1 MKIKNIL
8 FLIFL
13 SFYLLS
19 FNNVFGLQIKSVHV
33 GSKTTDPAWLEVF
46 NDGENISNLKDYS
59 ISNYRLGVSAQQPT
73 NHNISR
79 SVGDTT
85 DFFVEK
91 DSTFYISN
99 SKLEPNFSE
108 KIFYSAFSVAASGG
122 TISILDKSKE
132 TISCGS
138 YKIGDCQ
145 NINSGIIP
153 GETSTTSSDT
163 TTNTKEKIV
172 YVYVPQNNQEKY
184 GDIKVLLPEEKIVP
198 ALAEVEY
205 TVKVTDS
212 QKKAITD
219 LDFHWSFGD
228 GGEQSGKD
236 ALYTYIYP
244 GEYILIASA
253 DGYTGGGKARMNV
266 KVVNPDIIISEI
278 GMGEKEN
285 FIILKNNTDYDLFLS
300 NFYLS
305 LDGNF
310 YKLPKNLMIAKNKTL
325 KLSGEAIGFKL
336 PANNISLLYPNK
348 NLLIS
353 YKPEEI
359 KIDISLATTSIDE
372 ENTIFTEN
380 ILSKVQTFTPK
391 IVTVKAKE
399 NSNQKVANSKDSAK
413 SSIDN
418 KTEIVY
424 LKRLVLGN
432 GVSDLIGK
440 TQNKKV
446 DTVYKDKSVDTKLIN
461 WVKNLIY

>member
-8 FLIFL
+8 FFILLIFSL
-13 SFYLLS
+13 LIFNKSFA
-19 FNNVFGLQIKSVHV
+19 LQIKNVNYSA
-33 GSKTTDPAWLEVF
+33 SNNNDRWIEIF
-46 NDGENISNLKDYS
+46 NDGEDILDFTANIFKVIDSTDE
-59 ISNYRLGVSAQQPT
+59 T
-73 NHNISR
+73 NHRINLLLGDATFPAGSTVFISPSTSIPPGAEKAFR
-79 SVGDTT
+79 SPYGLNRTNG
-85 DFFVEK
+85 
-91 DSTFYISN
+91 YI
-99 SKLEPNFSE
+99 
-108 KIFYSAFSVAASGG
+108 
-122 TISILDKSKE
+122 ILDNNGTK
-132 TISCGS
+132 ICFNYGNGVCGE
-138 YKIGDCQ
+138 Q
-145 NINSGIIP
+145 N
-153 GETSTTSSDT
+153 T
-163 TTNTKEKIV
+163 TTNTGTSSSTSETGTTTNKEKIV
-172 YVYVPQNNQEKY
+172 YVYVPQNNQDKY
-184 GDIKVLLPEEKIVP
+184 GDIQVLLPEEKVVP

-212 QKKAITD
+212 SKKTISD

-399 NSNQKVANSKDSAK
+399 NSNQKVTISKDLAK
-413 SSIDN
+413 SDIGD
-418 KTEIVY
+418 KTETVY